1 MFQHDLLRGKRILIT
16 GGGTGLGRSIA
27 ERYLRLGAEVHI
39 CGRREAVLL
48 QTAADLQKET
58 GGVMHTH
65 VVDIRDADAVD
76 AMIAHIF
83 EAHGP
88 LTGLVNNAAGNFVSR
103 TEDLSHRGFTAIT
116 DIVMRGTFYV
126 THAVGRRWIEAGL
139 PGSVISIIVTWVFNG
154 GPYVVPSAMSKSAV
168 QSMTRSLAV
177 EWGGCGIR
185 LNAIAPGVFPT
196 EGAVARLAP
205 GQGIGW
211 RAEENPMKRVGQIH
225 ELQNLATFLIAD
237 GVEWLTGQT
246 IAIDGGNWL
255 ANGGNF
261 YSYRNRTDEDWKQ
274 MRDDIKAQNSKDK
287 VDRTPSGDGGL
298 GRNA

>member
-1 MFQHDLLRGKRILIT
+1 MFQHDLLRGNRILVT

-27 ERYLRLGAEVHI
+27 ERYMSLGAETHI
-39 CGRREAVLL
+39 CGRRGSVLS
-48 QTAADLQKET
+48 QTASDLRKET
-58 GGVMHTH
+58 GGIIHTH
-65 VVDIRDADAVD
+65 MVDIRDADAVD

-103 TEDLSHRGFTAIT
+103 TEDLSPRGFNAIA

-168 QSMTRSLAV
+168 QSMTQSLAV
-177 EWGGCGIR
+177 EWGGYGVR

-196 EGAVARLAP
+196 EGAVSRLTP

-211 RAEENPMKRVGQIH
+211 RADQNPTRRVGRID

-246 IAIDGGNWL
+246 IAIDGGAWL

-261 YSYRNRTDEDWKQ
+261 FSYRDRTDEDWKR
-274 MRDDIKAQNSKDK
+274 MRDEIKAQNSKDRA
-287 VDRTPSGDGGL
+287 DRAATGNG
-298 GRNA
+298 